1 MKNINTASELK
12 ESIRQLEMVRQNER
26 QALKAQFYMVRESLK
41 PANLIQ
47 SMVRDVATKPGLKG
61 KMIIAVIGLA
71 AGYFTKKAI
80 FGSTHN
86 PLKKMA
92 GALLQMGV
100 AGTISKNS
108 DTLSNL
114 GENLL
119 SRIFTRR
126 KQRKVE
132 VLDNVDQL

>member
-1 MKNINTASELK
+1 MKSINTVAELK
-12 ESIRQLEMVRQNER
+12 ESIRQLEMERQNEK
-26 QALKAQFYMVRESLK
+26 QALKAQFYLVRESLK

-47 SMVRDVATKPGLKG
+47 NSVREVAAKPGLKG
-61 KMIIAVIGLA
+61 KLIIAVIGLA
-71 AGYFTKKAI
+71 AGYFTKKAV
-80 FGSTHN
+80 FGATHN

-100 AGTISKNS
+100 AGSISKNS

-119 SRIFTRR
+119 KRIFTRR
-126 KQRKVE
+126 KQRKE
-132 VLDNVDQL
+132 EILDNVDQL

>member
-1 MKNINTASELK
+1 MKRINTVAELK
-12 ESIRQLEMVRQNER
+12 ESIRQLEMERQNEKH
-26 QALKAQFYMVRESLK
+26 ALKAQFYLVRESFK

-47 SMVRDVATKPGLKG
+47 STVREVAARPGLKG

-71 AGYFTKKAI
+71 AGYFAKKAV

-100 AGTISKNS
+100 AGSISKNS
-108 DTLSNL
+108 DSLSNL

-119 SRIFTRR
+119 KRIFTSR
-126 KQRKVE
+126 KQRKE
-132 VLDNVDQL
+132 EIIDNVDQL